1 MNSFTNTQTDSLI
14 SAATSILSGETLN
27 ERVVTVPAYY
37 ARGEGK
43 YIGKELVDDKDLG
56 PMIDE
61 VERQVRKLPILKN
74 YSYVE
79 VHSGSDSIRGMCVG
93 FAYIHETPM
102 LLIKDSDGKEIWIDA
117 HKAQRKIYAFTPKKK
132 EVTTTGTGSSD
143 NPMLYSFGK
152 TNY

>member
-1 MNSFTNTQTDSLI
+1 MNNFTNTDPLVSI
-14 SAATSILSGETLN
+14 ASSILSEAQLN
-27 ERVVTVPAYY
+27 ERIVTVPAYY

-56 PMIDE
+56 SEVDTVVRQ
-61 VERQVRKLPILKN
+61 VERLSLLDKYIEVR
-74 YSYVE
+74 
-79 VHSGSDSIRGMCVG
+79 SGSDSIRGLCVG
-93 FAYIHETPM
+93 FAYIHENPM

-117 HKAQRKIYAFTPKKK
+117 YKAQRKIYAFTPKKK
-132 EVTTTGTGSSD
+132 EVSTTGTGSSD

>member
-1 MNSFTNTQTDSLI
+1 MNNFTNTDPLVSI
-14 SAATSILSGETLN
+14 ASSILSEAQLN

-43 YIGKELVDDKDLG
+43 YIGKDLVSGVDLG
-56 PMIDE
+56 PMVDD

-102 LLIKDSDGKEIWIDA
+102 LLIKDSDGKEVWIDA
-117 HKAQRKIYAFTPKKK
+117 NKSQRKIYAFTPKAK
-132 EVTTTGTGSSD
+132 EVSTTGTGSSD

>member
-1 MNSFTNTQTDSLI
+1 MNNFTNTDPLVSI
-14 SAATSILSGETLN
+14 ASSILSEAQLN
-27 ERVVTVPAYY
+27 EKIVTVPAYY

-43 YIGKELVDDKDLG
+43 YIGKELVDEKDLG
-56 PMIDE
+56 SEVDTVVRQ
-61 VERQVRKLPILKN
+61 VERLSLLDKYIEVR
-74 YSYVE
+74 
-79 VHSGSDSIRGMCVG
+79 SGSDSIRGLCVG
-93 FAYIHETPM
+93 FAYVHENPM

-117 HKAQRKIYAFTPKKK
+117 YKAQRKIYAFTPKKK

>member
-1 MNSFTNTQTDSLI
+1 MNNFTNTDPLVSI
-14 SAATSILSGETLN
+14 ASSILSEAQLN
-27 ERVVTVPAYY
+27 ERIVTVPAYY

-56 PMIDE
+56 SEVDTVVRQ
-61 VERQVRKLPILKN
+61 VERLSLLDKYIEVR
-74 YSYVE
+74 
-79 VHSGSDSIRGMCVG
+79 SGSDSIRGLCVG
-93 FAYIHETPM
+93 FAYIHENPM

-117 HKAQRKIYAFTPKKK
+117 YKAQRKIYAFTPKEK
-132 EVTTTGTGSSD
+132 EVSTTGTGSSD

>member
-1 MNSFTNTQTDSLI
+1 MNNFTNRDPLVSI
-14 SAATSILSGETLN
+14 ASSILSEAQLN
-27 ERVVTVPAYY
+27 EKIVTVPAYY

-56 PMIDE
+56 SEVDTVVRQ
-61 VERQVRKLPILKN
+61 VERLSLLDKYIEVR
-74 YSYVE
+74 
-79 VHSGSDSIRGMCVG
+79 SGSDSIRGLCVG
-93 FAYIHETPM
+93 FAYVHENPM

-117 HKAQRKIYAFTPKKK
+117 YKAQRKIYAFTPKKK

>member
-1 MNSFTNTQTDSLI
+1 MNNFTNTDPLVSI
-14 SAATSILSGETLN
+14 ASSILSEAQLN
-27 ERVVTVPAYY
+27 EKIVTVPAYY

-56 PMIDE
+56 SEVDTVVRQ
-61 VERQVRKLPILKN
+61 VERLSLLDKYIEVR
-74 YSYVE
+74 
-79 VHSGSDSIRGMCVG
+79 SGSDSIRGLCVG
-93 FAYIHETPM
+93 FAYIHENPM

-117 HKAQRKIYAFTPKKK
+117 YKAQRKIYAFTPKKK
-132 EVTTTGTGSSD
+132 EVSTTGTGSSD

>member
-1 MNSFTNTQTDSLI
+1 MNNFTNTDPLVSI
-14 SAATSILSGETLN
+14 ASSILSEAQLN
-27 ERVVTVPAYY
+27 ERIVTVPAYY

-56 PMIDE
+56 SEVDTVVRQ
-61 VERQVRKLPILKN
+61 VERLSLLDKYIEVR
-74 YSYVE
+74 
-79 VHSGSDSIRGMCVG
+79 SGSDSIRGLCVG
-93 FAYIHETPM
+93 FAYVHENPM

-117 HKAQRKIYAFTPKKK
+117 YKAQRKIYAFTPKKK

>member
-1 MNSFTNTQTDSLI
+1 MNQPFTTSQSDSLV
-14 SAATSILSGETLN
+14 SVATKVLSEGQLN
-27 ERVVTVPAYY
+27 ERVVTSPAYY

-43 YIGKELVDDKDLG
+43 YIGKDLTDGKDLG
-56 PMIDE
+56 WTVDE
-61 VERQVRKLPILKN
+61 VERKVKGLVLLNHYI
-74 YSYVE
+74 E

-117 HKAQRKIYAFTPKKK
+117 YKSQRKIFGFVPKKK
-132 EVTTTGTGSSD
+132 EVSTTGTGSSD

>member
-1 MNSFTNTQTDSLI
+1 MNNFTNTDPLVSI
-14 SAATSILSGETLN
+14 ASSILSEAQLN
-27 ERVVTVPAYY
+27 ERIVTVPAYY

-56 PMIDE
+56 SEVDTVVRQ
-61 VERQVRKLPILKN
+61 VERLSLLDKYIEVR
-74 YSYVE
+74 
-79 VHSGSDSIRGMCVG
+79 SGSDSIRGLCVG
-93 FAYIHETPM
+93 FAYIHENPM

-117 HKAQRKIYAFTPKKK
+117 YKAQRKIYAFTPKKK

>member
-1 MNSFTNTQTDSLI
+1 MQAFSQSHNDTLV
-14 SAATSILSGETLN
+14 SAAAKVLSEAQLN
-27 ERVVTVPAYY
+27 ERIVTVPAYY

-43 YIGKELVDDKDLG
+43 YIGKELIDGKDLG
-56 PMIDE
+56 SE
-61 VERQVRKLPILKN
+61 VDTVVSQVGRLSLLNKYI
-74 YSYVE
+74 E
-79 VHSGSDSIRGMCVG
+79 VHSGSDSIRGLCVG
-93 FAYIHETPM
+93 FAYIHGYPM

-117 HKAQRKIYAFTPKKK
+117 YKAQRKIYAFTPKKK

>member
-1 MNSFTNTQTDSLI
+1 MNNFTNTDPLVSI
-14 SAATSILSGETLN
+14 ASSILSEAQLN
-27 ERVVTVPAYY
+27 EKIVTVPAYY

-56 PMIDE
+56 SEVDTVVRQ
-61 VERQVRKLPILKN
+61 VERLSLLDKYIEVR
-74 YSYVE
+74 
-79 VHSGSDSIRGMCVG
+79 SGSDSIRGLCVG
-93 FAYIHETPM
+93 FAYVHENPM

-117 HKAQRKIYAFTPKKK
+117 YKAQRKIYAFTPKKK
-132 EVTTTGTGSSD
+132 EVSTTGTGSSD

>member
-1 MNSFTNTQTDSLI
+1 MNNFTNTDPLVSI
-14 SAATSILSGETLN
+14 ASSILSEAQLN
-27 ERVVTVPAYY
+27 EKIVTVPAYY

-56 PMIDE
+56 SEVDTVVRQ
-61 VERQVRKLPILKN
+61 VERLSLLDKYIEVR
-74 YSYVE
+74 
-79 VHSGSDSIRGMCVG
+79 SGSDSIRGLCVG
-93 FAYIHETPM
+93 FAYVHENPM

-117 HKAQRKIYAFTPKKK
+117 YKAQRKIYAFTPKKK

>member
-1 MNSFTNTQTDSLI
+1 MNSFTNTQSDSLI

-56 PMIDE
+56 SEVDTVVRQ
-61 VERQVRKLPILKN
+61 VERLSLLDKYIEVR
-74 YSYVE
+74 
-79 VHSGSDSIRGMCVG
+79 SGSDSIRGLCVG
-93 FAYIHETPM
+93 FAYIHENPM

-117 HKAQRKIYAFTPKKK
+117 YKSQRKIYAFTPKKK

-152 TNY
+152 SNY

>member
-1 MNSFTNTQTDSLI
+1 MNSFTNTQSDSLI

-56 PMIDE
+56 SE
-61 VERQVRKLPILKN
+61 VDTVVSQVGRLSLLNKYI
-74 YSYVE
+74 E
-79 VHSGSDSIRGMCVG
+79 VRSGSDSIRGLCVG
-93 FAYIHETPM
+93 FAYIHGYPM

>member
-1 MNSFTNTQTDSLI
+1 MKQSDNLI
-14 SAATSILSGETLN
+14 SAAARVLSEGQLN

-43 YIGKELVDDKDLG
+43 YIGKDLVSGVDLG
-56 PMIDE
+56 PMVDD
-61 VERQVRKLPILKN
+61 VERQVRKLRLLNN
-74 YSYVE
+74 YIE
-79 VHSGSDSIRGMCVG
+79 VHSGSDSIRGLCVG

-117 HKAQRKIYAFTPKKK
+117 YKAQRKIFTFAPKKK
-132 EVTTTGTGSSD
+132 EVSTTGTGSSD

-152 TNY
+152 SNY